1 MQGGYELN
9 YDNDKD
15 SGILRVAK
23 NGMVVKRIQRD
34 EMRK

>member
-1 MQGGYELN
+1 MRGYEFN
-9 YDNDKD
+9 YIKDKD

-23 NGMVVKRIQRD
+23 NGMIVKRIQRD